1 MLLKNYTCRSI
12 HIVYLKG
19 DFCMKKLVSL
29 MLAVVMAFSIT
40 CTAFASEPP
49 ELTEEELFR
58 QIANNTATVTHEVRP
73 LNSYTQEEIEQNP
86 DLQQIFDKINQAEPY
101 TTNTNSAY
109 GEIYTT
115 TIVTDM
121 GQKVVYRSF
130 PKVTFHVVDVGTAG
144 SSDIFSTFNVIESVN
159 VDGDLNTGWDN
170 AIRYKNVKGTMG
182 CGINTAFTND
192 VTLTGNSA
200 GALSPN
206 IKGIID
212 FIISVK
218 GYDTAS
224 NIMAALGTFTY
235 TGGRASSRDVTSD
248 WVRCVGAKMDNEELF
263 SDAHNLAIQSSMSTV
278 DSTEKV
284 NQSATAAT
292 KWTFD
297 VYFFVGSLTPQ
308 YSNETIS
315 LNVNYLVNV
324 K

>member
-1 MLLKNYTCRSI
+1 
-12 HIVYLKG
+12 
-19 DFCMKKLVSL
+19 MKKLISL

-73 LNSYTQEEIEQNP
+73 LASYTQEEIEQNP
-86 DLQQIFDKINQAEPY
+86 DLQEIFDKINQAEPY
-101 TTNTNSAY
+101 SIRSDYAY
-109 GEIYTT
+109 GELYTT

-121 GQKVVYRSF
+121 GQKVVYRSH
-130 PKVTFHVVDVGTAG
+130 PRVTFRVVDVGTG
-144 SSDIFSTFNVIESVN
+144 SSADIYSTLDIIETVS
-159 VDGDLNTGWDN
+159 VDGNFNSGWDN

-182 CGINTAFTND
+182 CGPNTAFTDD
-192 VTLTGNSA
+192 VTLSGNSA
-200 GALSPN
+200 GTISAN

-224 NIMAALGTFTY
+224 NIMAALDTFTY
-235 TGGRASSRDVTSD
+235 TGGRTSTRDITSTY
-248 WVRCVGAKMDNEELF
+248 VRCVGAKMDNEELF
-263 SDAHNLAIQSSMSTV
+263 SEEHNLTIQSSMSTI
-278 DSTEKV
+278 DSTEEA
-284 NQSATAAT
+284 NQSATAVA

-297 VYFFVGSLTPQ
+297 VYFFVGSLRPQ